1 MRTGLRA
8 IGFQCASVGCI
19 AVVDTSA
26 KYLTGDLHPVQ
37 IVWGYLAAIFLH
49 TAIYAG
55 WRAARGPASLRE
67 LVRSRRPILQF
78 VRAGLLVVTI
88 CLLFAGFIWLPIAE
102 AIALS
107 FMAPIFIALLSA
119 PLLGERVNA
128 HRWAAIGLG
137 FVGVLVIIRPGGGVA
152 HWGAVLPV
160 VSALSFAGYQ
170 IATRLVSR
178 SDPTLATLFQGGAGC
193 LVWASAAVPFVWQ
206 PMTGGQW
213 LGLLVL
219 GSFGTAAHVFLIRAF
234 TLAPAALVAPLG
246 YTKLL
251 WVTILGYFVFGDFP
265 EWNTLAGSA
274 LVVASGLY
282 VVHRERR
289 A

>member
-1 MRTGLRA
+1 MNTGLRA

-170 IATRLVSR
+170 ITTRLVSR

-234 TLAPAALVAPLG
+234 TLAPAALIAPLG

>member
-49 TAIYAG
+49 TAIYAA
-55 WRAARGPASLRE
+55 WRAARGPASLRS
-67 LVRSRRPILQF
+67 LVRSGRPVLQF
-78 VRAGLLVVTI
+78 VRAGLLAFTI
-88 CLLFAGFIWLPIAE
+88 ATLFASYIRLPIAE
-102 AIALS
+102 ATALS
-107 FMAPIFIALLSA
+107 FMSPVFIALLSF
-119 PLLGERVNA
+119 PLLGERVSA
-128 HRWAAIGLG
+128 HRWAAIALG
-137 FVGVLVIIRPGGGVA
+137 FAGVLVIIRPGGGLA
-152 HWGAVLPV
+152 HWEALLPV
-160 VSALSFAGYQ
+160 IAALSFAGFQ
-170 IATRLVSR
+170 LTTRLVSR
-178 SDPTLATLFQGGAGC
+178 TDSTLATLFQGGAGC

-219 GSFGTAAHVFLIRAF
+219 GSLGTAAHVFLIRAF
-234 TLAPAALVAPLG
+234 TLAPATLVAPFT

-251 WVTILGYFVFGDFP
+251 WVTILGFFVFGDFP
-265 EWNTLAGSA
+265 GWNTLAGSV
-274 LVVASGLY
+274 LIVASGLY

>member
-170 IATRLVSR
+170 ITTRLVSR

-234 TLAPAALVAPLG
+234 TLAPAALIAPLG